1 MSVTNSSR
9 SMVALCIGVALATGC
24 KGTQREEETALEA
37 PPTASTKTLDAAQE
51 VPLVASGMAPPP
63 RPVVLIAGG
72 DIDLSRTTGQRI
84 LTNPELDPFVG
95 IRSWL
100 TSADLRFA
108 NLESQLCELGGKTV
122 SEHNRLIFAGPPT
135 GAEVV
140 RRGGFDILST
150 ANNHAWDFG
159 LRCLDET
166 IRNLQRVG
174 IRHVGTDAA
183 GKDPLRPVEIER
195 HGQRFAFFAVTGIFN
210 HGPLGSHEA
219 KSYVA
224 GADMGALGR
233 RIAKIRDRVDQVV
246 VSVHVGEEYMH
257 VPIEA
262 TRYVLIGAVEAGA
275 DVVLGHHT
283 HTPQRVEFHKGKPV
297 VMSLGNFVFHQ
308 HRDHPWTG
316 WSYLARVTFLV
327 DGNREVEICPYHIFD
342 ASPRTLTERQEA
354 AFFQHWDRI
363 STAPGARR
371 RGERSADGCV
381 RLMAP

>member
-1 MSVTNSSR
+1 MDFHKSTI
-9 SMVALCIGVALATGC
+9 ALCLGAALAVGC
-24 KGTQREEETALEA
+24 KPAEREDQTVVETPLAA
-37 PPTASTKTLDAAQE
+37 PAESARVAGSAQPAPLASASAVPT
-51 VPLVASGMAPPP
+51 

-84 LTNPELDPFVG
+84 LNNPDLDPFVG
-95 IRSWL
+95 VRSWL
-100 TSADLRFA
+100 TRADLRFA
-108 NLESQLCELGGKTV
+108 NLESQLCDLGGKTV

-140 RRGGFDILST
+140 QRGGFDILST

-166 IRNLQRVG
+166 LRNLQRVG
-174 IRHVGTDAA
+174 IEPVGTDAT

-195 HGQRFAFFAVTGIFN
+195 HGQRLAFFAVTAIFN
-210 HGPLGSHEA
+210 HGPLRDHEA
-219 KSYVA
+219 KSYLA
-224 GADMGALGR
+224 WADMGELGR
-233 RIAKIRDRVDQVV
+233 RIAKIRDRVDHVV
-246 VSVHVGEEYMH
+246 VSVHAGEEYMH

-275 DVVLGHHT
+275 DVVLGHHS

-297 VMSLGNFVFHQ
+297 VMSLGNLVFHQ

-316 WSYLARVTFLV
+316 WGYLVRVTLPV
-327 DGNREVEICPYHIFD
+327 EGDRSVEICPYHLFD
-342 ASPRTLTERQEA
+342 ASPRPLTERQES

-363 STAPGARR
+363 SIAPRAGRR
-371 RGERSADGCV
+371 AERSSDGCV
-381 RLMAP
+381 RLMEP